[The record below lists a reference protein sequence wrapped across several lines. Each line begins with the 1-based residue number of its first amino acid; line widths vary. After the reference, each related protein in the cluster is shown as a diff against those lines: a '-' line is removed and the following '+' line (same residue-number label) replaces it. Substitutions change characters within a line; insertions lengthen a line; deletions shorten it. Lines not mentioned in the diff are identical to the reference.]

1 MLLAFRVT
9 KAKLDLLKD
18 EVRVTSGSQRL
29 IIIEAGGLQLCMR
42 QSFSRKKLTINHEK
56 AIGIREKGKAVTYD
70 WILFDCW
77 WTCTEASCRN
87 LCWRPCSKCR
97 LPVLWL
103 ELLDASTQGIQS
115 HEDAHEKRGEK
126 PDSTRRPKFGK
137 VKVKGPPPSQPRAES
152 TSNDADVP
160 PLLSRAESASK
171 KSDDDIEMEIVV
183 VDLTDSSK
191 AKSSMAKQKPFI
203 IDANGVVHEPVAEES
218 GNVVVLPGSS
228 TAPNLSV
235 ADRIEILDYYHACVK
250 DMKEWLK
257 SSTFKWVKT
266 AQAWFNHPKFSR
278 QTLSSKKVYSPLSE
292 IRKSLSG
299 ESDWLTHHPR
309 LGFWDS
315 REQSLV

>member
-1 MLLAFRVT
+1 
-9 KAKLDLLKD
+9 
-18 EVRVTSGSQRL
+18 
-29 IIIEAGGLQLCMR
+29 
-42 QSFSRKKLTINHEK
+42 
-56 AIGIREKGKAVTYD
+56 
-70 WILFDCW
+70 
-77 WTCTEASCRN
+77 
-87 LCWRPCSKCR
+87 
-97 LPVLWL
+97 
-103 ELLDASTQGIQS
+103 
-115 HEDAHEKRGEK
+115 
-126 PDSTRRPKFGK
+126 
-137 VKVKGPPPSQPRAES
+137 
-152 TSNDADVP
+152 
-160 PLLSRAESASK
+160 
-171 KSDDDIEMEIVV
+171 
-183 VDLTDSSK
+183 
-191 AKSSMAKQKPFI
+191 MAKQKPFI